1 MLCEAAV
8 LMAVAQCTKE
18 WGQNIWLELVC
29 VLVIS
34 QQRASEYIRRGV
46 SIQGA
51 KCKDKCK

>member
-8 LMAVAQCTKE
+8 LLAVAQCTKE

-34 QQRASEYIRRGV
+34 QQRASEYNNQER
-46 SIQGA
+46 SQHPW
-51 KCKDKCK
+51 CKV

>member
-51 KCKDKCK
+51 KCKDK